1 MPRRRGLSPTIS
13 HGCKVLG
20 ANLPIKH
27 YSGLAIRHPG
37 GVTRLKWH
45 CLCRSLADPLFS
57 PQALSDG
64 MRLGASMEID
74 LRVRA
79 DGGFVLLHDAELDGE
94 TTGRGLVR
102 EAHAAD
108 LRALQMKDGGAPL
121 TLSEDLSDMLGT
133 AHPEALLQF
142 DMKDDLA
149 MIGERGMDHLQSC
162 FRNAGRQVI
171 VSGSD
176 LDLIIAVK
184 QRLRGVRRGI
194 DPSDKLHEIGRDHG
208 LAAMEKELLADLDG
222 PTEADTVY
230 LHWPLVLE
238 TARKGLDLIGLCHDR
253 NRLVDAWTYNP
264 RNPQAGFDDAEWRD
278 FSALMA
284 LNPDQITTDEAPAIE
299 RAWAERQP

>member
-1 MPRRRGLSPTIS
+1 MGATFPT
-13 HGCKVLG
+13 
-20 ANLPIKH
+20 KH
-27 YSGLAIRHPG
+27 YSGLSISHPQ

-45 CLCRSLADPLFS
+45 CLCRSLEDPLFS

-64 MRLGASMEID
+64 MQLGASMEID

-79 DGGFVLLHDAELDGE
+79 DGGFVLLHDEVLEGE
-94 TTGRGLVR
+94 TTGRGPVR

-108 LRALQMKDGGAPL
+108 LRALNMKEGGDAL
-121 TLSEDLSDMLGT
+121 TLSEDLAEMIGT
-133 AHPEALLQF
+133 AHPDALLQF

-149 MIGERGMDHLQSC
+149 TIGERGMDHLQSR
-162 FRNAGRQVI
+162 FRDAGRQVI

-184 QRLRGVRRGI
+184 QRLPDVRRGI

-238 TARKGLDLIGLCHDR
+238 TARRGLDLIGLCHDR

-264 RNPQAGFDDAEWRD
+264 RDPQAGFDDAEWRD
-278 FSALMA
+278 FSALIA
-284 LNPDQITTDEAPAIE
+284 LNPDQVTTDEAPAIE
-299 RAWAERQP
+299 RAWAARQA